1 MMIQA
6 MPILPVN
13 NCTGQSLTASA
24 LYPITYSVKGSVM
37 ISGTL
42 SPVLLDGTVYPGSYV
57 SESITG
63 APPFSISVGFSGVTA
78 KGVVTSP
85 NAIVTYVRFGPFGN
99 PTFPPLLVIRDPSP
113 TQATPKE

>member
-13 NCTGQSLTASA
+13 NCAGQSLTASA

-42 SPVLLDGTVYPGSYV
+42 SPVLLDDLT
-57 SESITG
+57 
-63 APPFSISVGFSGVTA
+63 
-78 KGVVTSP
+78 
-85 NAIVTYVRFGPFGN
+85 
-99 PTFPPLLVIRDPSP
+99 
-113 TQATPKE
+113 